1 METMLDLFNGP
12 SFGLVAMT
20 NAINTGEYSEGEL
33 KDILKFEDKKSHL
46 RTIALDKQGGDIYVL
61 ANLGNTEP
69 APAARETERGTHQF
83 DIPRFG
89 ERAEFYNATYQGL
102 RGLGTNQELAIEQV
116 RNDELALS
124 ARRARK
130 TQEFNRFGAVCGE
143 LRNDKGELMANLRTI
158 LGDEA
163 AAPVTWNMN
172 HANFDSNEAVTAA
185 KEDSEDY
192 LGDFSP
198 DDWVLLGGRGFHRE
212 LRNHKSTKAAFSE
225 LQNLEFLRTDD
236 RKKGYVLSDDV
247 WVRSYGREKKND
259 GSPFLAN
266 YQGYLLP
273 RAPGLWLDIFGPSA
287 MQQYMGQVLEFY
299 VGKKEMDFGLGLEA
313 LVEMFHIAVCARPG
327 AIKPI
332 TIIPKTP

>member
-1 METMLDLFNGP
+1 METMLDLFNGS

-20 NAINTGEYSEGEL
+20 NAINSGQYSEGEL

-46 RTIALDKQGGDIYVL
+46 RNIALDKQGGDIYVL
-61 ANLGNTEP
+61 AHLGNTEP
-69 APAARETERGTHQF
+69 APAARERERSTHQF
-83 DIPRFG
+83 PIPRFG
-89 ERAEFYNATYQGL
+89 ERAEFYNDSFMGL
-102 RGLGTNQELAIEQV
+102 RALGTNQELAVEQV
-116 RNDELALS
+116 RDDELALS

-143 LRNDKGELMANLRTI
+143 LRSDKGHLMANLRTI
-158 LGDEA
+158 LGDA
-163 AAPVTWNMN
+163 AAQPIVWNMN
-172 HANFDSNEAVTAA
+172 TASFDTNTAVTKA
-185 KEDSEDY
+185 KESSEDF

-198 DDWVLLGGRGFHRE
+198 DDYVLLGGRGFHRE
-212 LRNHKSTKAAFSE
+212 LRNHKSTKDAFSE

-236 RKKGYVLSDDV
+236 RKKGYVISDDV
-247 WVRSYGREKKND
+247 WVRAYGREKKND
-259 GSPFLAN
+259 GSPFLAE

-313 LVEMFHIAVCARPG
+313 LIEMFHIAVCCRPG
-327 AIKPI
+327 AIVPI
-332 TIIPKTP
+332 TITPKA